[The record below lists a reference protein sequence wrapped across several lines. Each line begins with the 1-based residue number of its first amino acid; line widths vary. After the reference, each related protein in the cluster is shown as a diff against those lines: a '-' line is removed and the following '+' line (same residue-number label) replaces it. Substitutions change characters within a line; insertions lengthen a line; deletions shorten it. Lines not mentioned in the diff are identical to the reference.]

1 LRHYAH
7 ALRMPEREI
16 PVAEGAGSLFL
27 ARSGETISVSRRR
40 GKETRI
46 QSILSGMEWGPKRAF
61 ADPETTSM
69 VAVAVVVLVATYGA
83 EG

>member
-1 LRHYAH
+1 
-7 ALRMPEREI
+7 M
-16 PVAEGAGSLFL
+16 
-27 ARSGETISVSRRR
+27 
-40 GKETRI
+40 
-46 QSILSGMEWGPKRAF
+46 SGMEWDPKRAF